1 MFLIIPMLVE
11 LADAEKVFHFN
22 SQNKNK
28 MKEELS
34 EDELLEKVTTT
45 DYKYGF
51 TTNIQSD
58 KIEKGINENIIRL
71 ISEKKNEPEWM
82 LEFRLQAFKTW
93 LEMDEPDWANI
104 DYPKPD

>member
-1 MFLIIPMLVE
+1 MLVE

-51 TTNIQSD
+51 TTELETD
-58 KIEKGINENIIRL
+58 KIEKGLNEDVIR
-71 ISEKKNEPEWM
+71 
-82 LEFRLQAFKTW
+82 
-93 LEMDEPDWANI
+93 
-104 DYPKPD
+104 

>member
-1 MFLIIPMLVE
+1 MRVE

-51 TTNIQSD
+51 TTNIKSY
-58 KIEKGINENIIRL
+58 KIE
-71 ISEKKNEPEWM
+71 
-82 LEFRLQAFKTW
+82 
-93 LEMDEPDWANI
+93 
-104 DYPKPD
+104 